1 MKTYTTYIK
10 LLRNVLPVAAIALL
24 ALGVSNCDRRDLWV
38 YGDQFKQ
45 VMLNVDWRF
54 YMRDTLLYPNQ
65 PDPDG
70 MTVWFYPTDGRKSYQ
85 ATTSEVRHYET
96 YLSAGDYEAVVI
108 DYSPQ
113 EYGHQEFIGMEW
125 ANTAK
130 VQALPHSYQAPE
142 GEVQLFGP
150 NAYAGTPALPST
162 QPNTGLYT
170 VSFEPEQMASDT
182 VNMTISSGKYDDYI
196 PYDEYE
202 EYQRTL
208 VKQEFN
214 AKPLILPW
222 RMRIRVYVRG
232 IYYLHDT
239 KASIA
244 GLADGYMLALGHTSD
259 QPCIQYLDDWEVHV
273 TGDNVGYVAM
283 TFNTWGLR
291 NSMWPPSD
299 YSPTIYYPMWPNY
312 RPQDTQTS
320 GKPSDIRLNFKFLLR
335 DRKTVMYY
343 HYDIGDMVQI
353 HPREYALRVDL
364 LDGFTCQ
371 PDNQPNLPYV
381 EAYNGLG
388 FDGWVVPWADGADAD
403 VNF

>member
-182 VNMTISSGKYDDYI
+182 VNMTISSGKYDDY
-196 PYDEYE
+196 
-202 EYQRTL
+202 
-208 VKQEFN
+208 
-214 AKPLILPW
+214 
-222 RMRIRVYVRG
+222 M
-232 IYYLHDT
+232 
-239 KASIA
+239 
-244 GLADGYMLALGHTSD
+244 
-259 QPCIQYLDDWEVHV
+259 
-273 TGDNVGYVAM
+273 
-283 TFNTWGLR
+283 NTEW
-291 NSMWPPSD
+291 W
-299 YSPTIYYPMWPNY
+299 
-312 RPQDTQTS
+312 
-320 GKPSDIRLNFKFLLR
+320 K
-335 DRKTVMYY
+335 
-343 HYDIGDMVQI
+343 
-353 HPREYALRVDL
+353 
-364 LDGFTCQ
+364 
-371 PDNQPNLPYV
+371 
-381 EAYNGLG
+381 
-388 FDGWVVPWADGADAD
+388 
-403 VNF
+403 